1 MRKAGL
7 AMNGKAL
14 AEMWS
19 NMDEEGKKLY
29 REEEEEG
36 KKKYLEEV
44 VKYMKG
50 KEEGGRGEAD
60 A

>member
-29 REEEEEG
+29 KEEEEEG
-36 KKKYLEEV
+36 KKKLSWGIFY
-44 VKYMKG
+44 
-50 KEEGGRGEAD
+50 D
-60 A
+60 FWNNQIIIIN